1 MSFVV
6 KAVKSVVK
14 AVVNVV
20 TKVVKAVVDVVSSV
34 FNFVTQGFMGLL
46 GAAPDLTS
54 NQQAEAQA
62 QGVLIQR
69 QGSIQNIP
77 IVYGCRKMAGVTPYI
92 ETSTDERSK
101 YLYVSYVF
109 SEGLVEGLR
118 KVYIDDNDVDEQIG
132 SGNDLIAT
140 RLNRGETVTVNWG
153 KYNGRTIMRW
163 FPGVY
168 HADPSTSTLPTKVT
182 QSGGVFNGAPNFK
195 NTMTYNGLATLFVRY
210 EWKEIKT
217 QEDQDNNPFT
227 GSVPV
232 VTVEMLGRRVQRL
245 HDPVTDTDITATD
258 SASYGT
264 NESYST
270 NPVEILLDYLRNPRY
285 GKGLGV
291 NDIDWTTWH
300 QAAAKC
306 NQEVQFTDK
315 VEDTGAILQLAPVLD
330 TAQTIFNNVKIL
342 LQQFRAYMPYVQGKF
357 KLKIEDAGDA
367 TDITSGVATI
377 VKTYTKDDIVG
388 GIQYT
393 GIERGS
399 KYNQVVV
406 TYVDPDPYIYKYT
419 NQTVVYPTTETERQ
433 TYITQDGGR
442 EYKLEIAMPGI
453 TNRAIAFDMAR
464 LLFNKSRYQ
473 ETCSLTVT
481 SASFELE
488 LGDSVRIQSTI
499 LNFDNVPW
507 RIVSMQF
514 NEDHTITLGCVRNPD
529 FIYPHVRVGEP
540 DIVLPTYIPKDVGI
554 YYPKNVELYPEFS
567 IHAPHKA
574 SLPTGVTT
582 SLDTDN
588 NPVPS
593 TNPDGLNDTPPLPI
607 DIDPLED
614 VLLGTKV
621 AYEIIELNGQLYT
634 RISWQQPDIALYEG
648 VRLIWGDK
656 NDFVGQTI
664 DNDFKPGVGKTITQ
678 TIGPITKATY
688 LVIHRI
694 KYTSGDYSTKTG
706 SFSFVISADPFSTEV
721 STTTDVTSDTITAPV
736 LESTITEE
744 PTQEPTVPPPST
756 DPATTIDTT
765 IEPADEGVGSETPV
779 IAPPPVTAR
788 DNWLDTLIA
797 NITTAGY
804 SALPRYM
811 DLTLKTAEDIS
822 HPINPNIKGFNIY
835 YKESLET
842 YYNKITHTPANY
854 NPADATTKTITFT
867 GYGSG
872 AVTFDMI
879 VKVLYKDDVESTNQ
893 HRFRF
898 TLTSP
903 LATYPYNPLQ
913 YGVGS
918 KYEASNLLAAQFK
931 TTDQNESPAAVGA
944 LAMVL
949 PLDSTYS
956 IFNNSNN
963 LPPSIKFVL
972 FPPNATDIA
981 YWAGQ
986 KVRYRPVRPGADPD
1000 FETFY
1005 DTNIV
1010 LSSGTIQSCIVQN
1023 IVMDQRYEFVITPQV
1038 ISGGS
1043 IVDAT
1048 NSWYGTGYVNKTQ
1061 SSDEYPADG
1070 NWNFNF
1076 NWRLIDTKTALQ
1088 TIDEAFAPPISGEET
1103 VQLETFTTKIVDG
1116 VGSSPPVAYDKNT
1129 YWMLSS
1135 YHTVRFYF
1143 GHITGYSKLHIY
1155 RRDANLNSWAGN
1167 GANKYYGLGR
1177 WEKVT
1182 VTDLG
1187 VDDYVNVNLRGPTN
1201 GSGEYNPHYE
1211 IDGKA
1216 NKDYLYRSW
1225 VNSGNP
1231 STNTGK
1237 YSYNWKTP
1245 LSPAHLAGHEYLFIV
1260 EYTDTSLSTKALLVK
1275 TKQFIALTTETN
1287 QLSPNRPEIVDVSD
1301 YNLLDSGYEKRLSEA
1316 RTTTLTV
1323 SDVGFPGNIPTS
1335 ATYDGVITKAL
1346 QYPTTDR
1353 GVAITPAIV

>member
-1 MSFVV
+1 MSFIK
-6 KAVKSVVK
+6 KAVKSIVK

-20 TKVVKAVVDVVSSV
+20 RSVVKAITSVVSSV
-34 FNFVTQGFMGLL
+34 FKFVTQGFMGAL
-46 GAAPDLTS
+46 GGIPDLTS

-69 QGSIQNIP
+69 QGSVENIP
-77 IVYGCRKMAGVTPYI
+77 IVCGCRKTAGITTYI

-101 YLYVSYVF
+101 YLYVAYVF

-153 KYNGRTIMRW
+153 KYSGRCVMRW
-163 FPGVY
+163 SPGVY
-168 HADPSTSTLPTKVT
+168 YANPNSSTLSTKLT
-182 QSGGVFNGAPNFK
+182 ESGGVFNGAPNFK
-195 NTMTYNGLATLFVRY
+195 STMVYNGLATLFVRY

-227 GSVPV
+227 GAVPV
-232 VTVEMLGRRVQRL
+232 IQIEMLGRRVQRL
-245 HDPVTDTDITATD
+245 HDPATDTDITATD
-258 SASYGT
+258 TAAYGT

-285 GKGLGV
+285 GKGLTV
-291 NDIDWTTWH
+291 DDIDWTSWH
-300 QAAAKC
+300 QSAAKC
-306 NQEVQFTDK
+306 NQVVQFTNK
-315 VEDTGAILQLAPVLD
+315 PEDTGAILQLAPVLD
-330 TAQTIFNNVKIL
+330 TNQTVFNNVKLL
-342 LQQFRAYMPYVQGKF
+342 LQQFRAYMPFVQGKF

-393 GIERGS
+393 GIERGA

-406 TYVDPDPYIYKYT
+406 TYVDPDPYVYKYT

-433 TYITQDGGR
+433 TYIDQDGGR

-499 LNFDNVPW
+499 LNFDDVPW
-507 RIVSMQF
+507 RVVSMQF
-514 NEDHTITLGCVRNPD
+514 NEDNTISLGCVRNPD
-529 FIYPHVRVGEP
+529 FIYPHVRAGEP

-554 YYPKNVELYPEFS
+554 YYPKNIELYPEFS
-567 IHAPHKA
+567 IHAPRNA
-574 SLPTGVTT
+574 SLPSGVTT

-593 TNPDGLNDTPPLPI
+593 TNPGGLNDLPPLPI
-607 DIDPLED
+607 DINPLED

-621 AYEIIELNGQLYT
+621 SYNIIELNGQLHA
-634 RISWQQPDIALYEG
+634 RINWQQPDIALYEG

-656 NDFVGQTI
+656 NNFVGQTV
-664 DNDFKPGVGKTITQ
+664 DNDFKPGVGQTITQ
-678 TIGPITKATY
+678 TIGPITTGSY
-688 LVIHRI
+688 LIIHRI

-706 SFSFVISADPFSTEV
+706 SLSFVISSDPFATDV
-721 STTTDVTSDTITAPV
+721 STDTDITSDTIDSGVTDTPNP
-736 LESTITEE
+736 EPGQETEQ
-744 PTQEPTVPPPST
+744 PAPST
-756 DPATTIDTT
+756 DSGLTTDT
-765 IEPADEGVGSETPV
+765 IVEPAEETAPDETI
-779 IAPPPVTAR
+779 IAPSPVTAK
-788 DNWLDTLIA
+788 DNWLDTLTA
-797 NITTAGY
+797 EITTAGY

-811 DLTLKTAEDIS
+811 DLTLKTAVTTS
-822 HPINPNIKGFNIY
+822 HPINPDIKGFSIY
-835 YKESLET
+835 YKESAET
-842 YYNKITHTPANY
+842 YYNKLTHTPANY
-854 NPADATTKTITFT
+854 NPGTATTKTITFT

-879 VKVLYKDDVESTNQ
+879 VRVIYKDDSESTNQ

-903 LATYPYNPLQ
+903 FASYPYNPLQ
-913 YGVGS
+913 YGLGS
-918 KYEASNLLAAQFK
+918 KYEATNLAAAQFK
-931 TTDQNESPAAVGA
+931 ILEQDENPAAVGA
-944 LAMVL
+944 LDMVL
-949 PLDSTYS
+949 PLDSTFSVFDNYS
-956 IFNNSNN
+956 Q
-963 LPPSIKFVL
+963 LPPSIKIVTW
-972 FPPNATDIA
+972 PPNASDRA

-986 KVRYRPVRPGADPD
+986 KVRYRPVRPGEDPD
-1000 FETFY
+1000 FETVW
-1005 DTNIV
+1005 DKNIILDPV
-1010 LSSGTIQSCIVQN
+1010 GGTIQSTIIQN
-1023 IVMDQRYEFVITPQV
+1023 IVYNQKYEIVLTPQV
-1038 ISGGS
+1038 ISGGNT
-1043 IVDAT
+1043 VDAT
-1048 NSWYGTGYVNKTQ
+1048 NSWYGVGYVNTTR
-1061 SSDEYPADG
+1061 SAAEYPADN

-1088 TIDEAFAPPISGEET
+1088 TIDEAFAPPIAGEET
-1103 VQLETFTTKIVDG
+1103 VQLETFTTNLVDG
-1116 VGSSPPVAYDKNT
+1116 VYSGKYRDRYT
-1129 YWMLSS
+1129 HWEIGH
-1135 YHTVRFYF
+1135 YHNVRFYH
-1143 GHITGYSKLHIY
+1143 GHIASYGKLHIY
-1155 RRDANLNSWAGN
+1155 RRDANLHSYSGINY
-1167 GANKYYGLGR
+1167 NKYYGLGR

-1187 VDDYVNVNLRGPTN
+1187 TDDYVNVNLRGPTHGAN
-1201 GSGEYNPHYE
+1201 EYEPYYE
-1211 IDGKA
+1211 IA
-1216 NKDYLYRSW
+1216 NHPRTDNLYRSW
-1225 VNSGNP
+1225 PASGNP
-1231 STNTGK
+1231 STNTGRHSNNYK
-1237 YSYNWKTP
+1237 IPITV
-1245 LSPAHLAGHEYLFIV
+1245 AAEAGHEYLFVV
-1260 EYTDTSLSTKALLVK
+1260 EYSDTSLSTKGLLVK
-1275 TKQFIALTTETN
+1275 TKGGAFGNTN

-1301 YNLLDSGYEKRLSEA
+1301 YNLLDSGYEKRLDEA

-1323 SDVGFPGNIPTS
+1323 SDVGLNGSVPT
-1335 ATYDGVITKAL
+1335 AILGVVSKPL
-1346 QYPTTDR
+1346 QYPTTDK
-1353 GVAITPAIV
+1353 GVAISPAIV